1 MTLKFDHTPF
11 DDTREPLAYGDV
23 RRPVVRPFDT
33 RELDKLPQPTD
44 DDPPY
49 RPWWVV
55 DRS

>member
-1 MTLKFDHTPF
+1 MTLKMDHPPF
-11 DDTREPLAYGDV
+11 EESRELECSDV
-23 RRPVVRPFDT
+23 PRPVSMPFDT